1 MKRFVVDASTLVSGV
16 ASRPGGGPPWL
27 LLAALLDFEFE
38 AIVCP
43 KLLGE
48 FRSALNNDYF
58 RQRLDPTDQAEIVAA
73 VEEVGIVYA
82 DPQEIEAL
90 LRDPEDDYLVALAR
104 QSDADAIVTG
114 DSDLLDHVGLEPPP
128 LDARGACRALGLIK

>member
-43 KLLGE
+43 KLLDE
-48 FRSALNNDYF
+48 FRNALSNDYF
-58 RQRLDPTDQAEIVAA
+58 RDRFEQDDLGEIAVA
-73 VEEVGIVYA
+73 VEEAAVIRDNPEEV
-82 DPQEIEAL
+82 EAM
-90 LRDPEDDYLVALAR
+90 LRDPDDDYLVALAR
-104 QSDADAIVTG
+104 QSDAEAIVTG
-114 DSDLLDHVGLEPPP
+114 DSDLLDHEGLAPQP
-128 LDARGACRALGLIK
+128 LDARQACRRLGLID